1 MVPEVGRS
9 RPTII
14 LAIVVLPE
22 PDSPTIA
29 SDSPAGTENETSSTA
44 VKSANFLVSCE
55 TSSIGH
61 LQPAAKFARANAPG
75 RPAVELR
82 QRHGRRTAP
91 VGGVRAP
98 RRERAPG
105 RRRLERR
112 QRPAGDRPQPGSG
125 PVDVG

>member
-14 LAIVVLPE
+14 FAIVVLPE

-44 VKSANFLVSCE
+44 VKSANFLVRCA
-55 TSSIGH
+55 TSSIRH
-61 LQPAAKFARANAPG
+61 LQLPAQLGRAHAPG

-82 QRHGRRTAP
+82 QRHGRGTAR
-91 VGGVRAP
+91 VRGVRAP
-98 RRERAPG
+98 GRERA
-105 RRRLERR
+105 
-112 QRPAGDRPQPGSG
+112 
-125 PVDVG
+125 